1 MRGLRDMREFWA
13 VLNLTLYQNT
23 YIRKIALAKA
33 IRDFKSILPF
43 KLFKKGYGA
52 SQRTQPGGRLLQF
65 STKNTTRSEAKT
77 SLEDLSLPIKTCKQ
91 KKVHTKNGQPNED
104 KSGVFSSCYKLTL

>member
-1 MRGLRDMREFWA
+1 MIEFWA
-13 VLNLTLYQNT
+13 VLKLTLYQNT
-23 YIRKIALAKA
+23 YVKIALAKA

-43 KLFKKGYGA
+43 KLFKKGNGA

-77 SLEDLSLPIKTCKQ
+77 KADHWKTYHFQLKHANRKKCIQKMGNLMKTKVEFFLPVT
-91 KKVHTKNGQPNED
+91 H
-104 KSGVFSSCYKLTL
+104 